1 MARPLP
7 DVLGKPE
14 VVNSLTQDPATF
26 RFPDGAL
33 ATVAAVHWQPHIVVT
48 PDAKGKLVVSGP
60 MGNVL
65 SVLAETLNFTYNVVS
80 PADRAWGG
88 EQPDGNW
95 TGMVGQVSRKGTPE
109 IDPWGFLYPLTGSVW
124 AAVAAGL
131 AVVWL
136 VMLVVGRRP
145 GGVVSVS
152 WAAEVFLQNV
162 RVFFNQGLTGVV
174 LGQGGVLMLGS
185 WVVVAAVVFWSY
197 TGTLT
202 SLLAVRHIPQPI
214 QTLRDLLDD
223 SAVSVIMLPMTIVTD
238 TISKMKSGELRE
250 LHELNFVDR
259 VRYERT
265 SAFREMLETVVRYEG
280 YSILDTSLTLDL
292 LIAGDFLKTNRCDFY
307 KGRQT
312 FFTTTHCMI
321 SQKGTPLLQAF
332 NHRVRSM
339 VESGLYMHWLTNAIP
354 AVTTCRFSPSI
365 ILVQEPLSF
374 ANLWLKGPQPFHLE
388 DHNAKLRMA
397 NGCYPGRT
405 GNKKSK
411 SFITETL
418 DIFCNHRNM

>member
-7 DVLGKPE
+7 EVLGSPE
-14 VVNSLTQDPATF
+14 VVNSLTQNPAIF

-33 ATVAAVHWQPHIVVT
+33 ATVAAVHWRPHIVVT
-48 PDAKGKLVVSGP
+48 PDSEGKLVVSGP

-80 PADRAWGG
+80 PADRAWGA

-95 TGMVGQVSRKGTPE
+95 TGMVGQVSRKEVDLALGPFGITYNRTKFVDFTESLFFDARGILSRKGTPE

-124 AAVAAGL
+124 AAVAAAL

-136 VMLVVGRRP
+136 VMMMVGRRP

-174 LGQGGVLMLGS
+174 LGYGGVVMLSS

-238 TISKMKSGELRE
+238 TISRMKSGELRE
-250 LHELNFVDR
+250 LHELKFVGR

-265 SAFREMLETVVRYEG
+265 SAFREMLETVVRHEG

-292 LIAGDFLKTNRCDFY
+292 LIAGDFLKTSIIMNMLY
-307 KGRQT
+307 VW
-312 FFTTTHCMI
+312 
-321 SQKGTPLLQAF
+321 
-332 NHRVRSM
+332 VRSM

-365 ILVQEPLSF
+365 ILVQEPLSL
-374 ANLWLKGPQPFHLE
+374 ANLWVSLLAHSIVCL
-388 DHNAKLRMA
+388 
-397 NGCYPGRT
+397 
-405 GNKKSK
+405 
-411 SFITETL
+411 
-418 DIFCNHRNM
+418 CNV